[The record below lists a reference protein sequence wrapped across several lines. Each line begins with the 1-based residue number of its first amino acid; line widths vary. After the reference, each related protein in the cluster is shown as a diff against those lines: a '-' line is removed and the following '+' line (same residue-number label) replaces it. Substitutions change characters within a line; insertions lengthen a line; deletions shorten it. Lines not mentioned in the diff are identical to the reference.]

1 MKCVKIN
8 GVSRLVKKRLS
19 AKPMPRGRP
28 CWQFLRQ
35 TNHPN
40 KQKIFIL
47 NRGWQAAKALVFPVH
62 CASCR
67 QPCHGS
73 ADRLL
78 ICATCKISL
87 LRHRTSS
94 CPHCGLFSQAA
105 SRGEKSSLLPANC
118 PGCSQRKLWFDAT
131 LALGPYR
138 DELREAVL
146 RSKRSTEE
154 ALTLSLGALMG
165 RRLGP
170 LLEAQEID
178 LIANTPTHWKRR
190 WQRGVQSTE
199 LLLTG
204 IVSQVKLPVASR
216 LLCSK
221 RFTKK
226 QGTLS
231 SAERFRNVSNAFRV
245 RNRRQVQGKHVLVV
259 DDVMTS
265 GATLN
270 ELARILHQAGASKVS
285 NVVLARG
292 QCSS

>member
-8 GVSRLVKKRLS
+8 GVSRLVEKSLL

-28 CWQFLRQ
+28 CWQIHPHR
-35 TNHPN
+35 NHPK
-40 KQKIFIL
+40 KQKTAL
-47 NRGWQAAKALVFPVH
+47 LSRGWKAAKALVFPVH

-67 QPCHGS
+67 QPCHGA
-73 ADRLL
+73 ADGLL
-78 ICATCKISL
+78 ICATCEISL

-94 CPHCGLFSQAA
+94 CPRCGLFFQAA
-105 SRGEKSSLLPANC
+105 SRREKSSLLPANC
-118 PGCSQRKLWFDAT
+118 PGCNQRKLWFDVT

-138 DELREAVL
+138 GDLREAVL

-154 ALTLSLGALMG
+154 ALTLSLGALIG

-170 LLEAQEID
+170 LLETQGID

-216 LLCSK
+216 LLCSQ

-231 SAERFRNVSNAFRV
+231 STERFRNVSNAFRV

-270 ELARILHQAGASKVS
+270 ELARILHQAGARKVS